1 MGHRGILASMHA
13 EVISRIEARR
23 RRLER
28 VLIVASGS
36 VLFACGPELIDSDG
50 GDGQT
55 SVADGSTGTG
65 VSTQAEGGTDDG
77 ISTGVSTQAEGGTD
91 GLSTGT
97 TETETETGEGLD
109 DEMCLSEID
118 VAGVGDCDDPV
129 GYRWTTGGCT
139 AIWGCTCE
147 GADCEQLYDSQE
159 ACDDA
164 YDHCDLCDP
173 CPDTEVCVVYCDG
186 TGFVTGIYCRS
197 QGAVCEE
204 PYVDYTCEGGGVF
217 QPLSA
222 DLECAGPGRVVFT
235 RAPTAPTVDSS
246 RVRQAARAWARV
258 TACETASVTS
268 FEALAI
274 QLRAL
279 AAPVELVAAA
289 RRFADDE
296 RRHARA
302 VWAVARS
309 RDPEVE
315 PAPLPQVITPD
326 SLEALLEDTIL
337 AGCIGETL
345 SALEL
350 EHMAESCRVQD
361 PKLTATLR
369 EIADDEAR
377 HAEHAW
383 TLIAWM
389 LQRWPELR
397 ARAQGCFGRR
407 CETIDLGVERSMPEH
422 GLLADSV
429 RAELWALGRRRVVE
443 PLASLCLGQP
453 ARTGGRDASRGL
465 DGVEDGALA
474 RACPNPSSF
483 RRDAVAYQE
492 PRERSVGPARPL

>member
-1 MGHRGILASMHA
+1 MRA
-13 EVISRIEARR
+13 EVVSRIEARR

-28 VLIVASGS
+28 VLMIASGS
-36 VLFACGPELIDSDG
+36 VLLACGPEVIDSDG

-55 SVADGSTGTG
+55 SMANGSTGTG

-91 GLSTGT
+91 GGISTGT
-97 TETETETGEGLD
+97 TETETETGEAP
-109 DEMCLSEID
+109 DEMCLTEID
-118 VAGVGDCDDPV
+118 VTGVGTCDEPV
-129 GYRWTTGGCT
+129 GYRWTTGGCE
-139 AIWGCTCE
+139 AIYGCMCE
-147 GADCEQLYDSQE
+147 GTDCDQLYDSEE
-159 ACDDA
+159 ACDAD
-164 YDHCDLCDP
+164 YQHCDLCDP
-173 CPDTEVCVVYCDG
+173 CPETDVCVVYCDG
-186 TGFVTGIYCRS
+186 TGFITGIYCRG
-197 QGAVCEE
+197 QGTVCEE
-204 PYVDYTCEGGGVF
+204 PYTDYFCGEEGVWNDGVY
-217 QPLSA
+217 QLADA

-235 RAPTAPTVDSS
+235 RAPTAPTVDAS
-246 RVRQAARAWARV
+246 RIRQAARAWARIA
-258 TACETASVTS
+258 ACEAASVAS
-268 FEALAI
+268 FDALAI

-315 PAPLPQVITPD
+315 PAPLPPVNTPD

-350 EHMAESCRVQD
+350 EHMAESCRD
-361 PKLTATLR
+361 PRLTATLR

-383 TLIAWM
+383 TLVAWM
-389 LQRWPELR
+389 LQRWPELQAR
-397 ARAQGCFGRR
+397 ARACFGRR
-407 CETIDLGVERSMPEH
+407 CETIDLGVEHSMPEH

-443 PLASLCLGQP
+443 PLASLCLRSSRP
-453 ARTGGRDASRGL
+453 RSRAALFVAHAHDAHVCRRAGL
-465 DGVEDGALA
+465 
-474 RACPNPSSF
+474 
-483 RRDAVAYQE
+483 
-492 PRERSVGPARPL
+492 